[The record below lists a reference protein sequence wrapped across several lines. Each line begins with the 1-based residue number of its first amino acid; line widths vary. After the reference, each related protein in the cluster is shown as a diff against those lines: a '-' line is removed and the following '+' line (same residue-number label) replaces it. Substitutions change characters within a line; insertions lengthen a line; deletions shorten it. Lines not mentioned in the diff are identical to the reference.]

1 MNRRDALQGIATAL
15 LAAGWPAARVLAA
28 GLGFAWDRVPAIAP
42 AELMARV
49 RALLGETRKAT
60 TFWYRWYIPAA

>member
-1 MNRRDALQGIATAL
+1 MERADTLPPTFEEFPWML
-15 LAAGWPAARVLAA
+15 
-28 GLGFAWDRVPAIAP
+28 
-42 AELMARV
+42 ELMARV